1 MVAAPPPPSVF
12 EFPKHPLVAGKTAS
26 VDQRPPCS
34 MFRPGEISK
43 SDASSSRKGCASR
56 TFSPLYVRPG
66 RGTNVPLK
74 NTLKSSA
81 PKGQITFFFRGLSGV
96 HGRGAPLPLMM
107 MARDWSKV
115 MHINGIGLKQGRL
128 VGCGRKFLMARENFS
143 LGRTHRGVYLHLAP
157 LGCKLC
163 LVSPF
168 IWAGERGERGGGR
181 GSGFVEVVK

>member
-56 TFSPLYVRPG
+56 TFSPLYLRPVAG
-66 RGTNVPLK
+66 RMSRWKTLWSRVP
-74 NTLKSSA
+74 
-81 PKGQITFFFRGLSGV
+81 PKDKLLFFSEALAAST
-96 HGRGAPLPLMM
+96 AEEPPLPLMM

-115 MHINGIGLKQGRL
+115 MHINGIGLKRGRL

>member
-96 HGRGAPLPLMM
+96 HGRGAPPPPNDDG
-107 MARDWSKV
+107 ARLIEGDAYQWNRLETREARRVWKEVS
-115 MHINGIGLKQGRL
+115 NGS
-128 VGCGRKFLMARENFS
+128 RELFS
-143 LGRTHRGVYLHLAP
+143 RAHASRCIFASSSSWVQALSRFAVYM
-157 LGCKLC
+157 
-163 LVSPF
+163 S
-168 IWAGERGERGGGR
+168 RGEG
-181 GSGFVEVVK
+181 